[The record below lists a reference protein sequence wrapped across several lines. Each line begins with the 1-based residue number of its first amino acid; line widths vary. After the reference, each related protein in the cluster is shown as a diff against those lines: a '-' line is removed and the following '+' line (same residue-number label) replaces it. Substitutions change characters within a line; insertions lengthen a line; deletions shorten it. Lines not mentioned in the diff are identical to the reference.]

1 MVAKPISPFN
11 GKPATETVTNADGI
25 TFFRIR
31 PCELTPLRAKLAD
44 IAGTLTALGMNV
56 AGIFQ
61 FKVFVGEP
69 NWLLWGVA
77 LICPWLA
84 YPFLW
89 RLYRALLRKETEIV
103 ITPEQFK
110 FRTWK
115 GWQTYDRQLPHK
127 FALIP
132 HDKARIEKEKHD
144 LEIRREQVRG
154 RIISKTRYY
163 GESYHLSFEHLGQ
176 RNDVLTIY
184 GRKKALAVLARLKAC
199 DEVMDSQAR
208 MGDGIALDPEDQWS
222 DQPGE
227 IK

>member
-1 MVAKPISPFN
+1 MVAKPVSPFN
-11 GKPATETVTNADGI
+11 GKPATEQVTNADGI
-25 TFFRIR
+25 ASFHVR
-31 PCELTPLRAKLAD
+31 PYELTPLRAKIAD
-44 IAGTLTALGMNV
+44 IAGSITALGLNA
-56 AGIFQ
+56 AGIIQ
-61 FKVFVGEP
+61 FEVFIGEP
-69 NWLLWGVA
+69 DWLWAVA
-77 LICPWLA
+77 LVGPWLA
-84 YPFLW
+84 YPLIR
-89 RLYRALLRKETEIV
+89 RLYRVLLKKGTEIV

-132 HDKARIEKEKHD
+132 HDRAQAEKEEHD
-144 LEIRREQVRG
+144 LEIRQEQAR
-154 RIISKTRYY
+154 RQIISKTRYY
-163 GESYHLSFEHLGQ
+163 GESYHLSFEYLGQ

-184 GRKKALAVLARLKAC
+184 GRKEALAVLARLKAC